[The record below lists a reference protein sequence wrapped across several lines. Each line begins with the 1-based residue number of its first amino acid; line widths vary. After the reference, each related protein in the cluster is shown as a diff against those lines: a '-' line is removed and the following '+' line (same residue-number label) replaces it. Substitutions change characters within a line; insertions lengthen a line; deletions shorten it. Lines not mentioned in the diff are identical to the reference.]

1 MPRKTPK
8 NATRSN
14 PPTIPSIVPNGVRVP
29 SYRLHRASGKAVVT
43 LSGRDHYLGEYNS
56 PGSHERYRELL
67 GRWLAG
73 GKKLP
78 AETPS
83 APLSVA
89 EVLLSYLEYCEKHYA
104 SRRGCDALL
113 ARIKAAL
120 RPVRELFGSEPVD
133 GFRAKALMLV
143 RQKFID
149 AGHNR
154 STVNA
159 KIGAIKRCF
168 KWAAREEMI
177 PVATYHS
184 LSTVEGLRNGDAAV
198 PESKPVPPVAD
209 DVVDAIRPHLSRQ
222 IWGLIQLQRWTG
234 CRPGEAVSIRGI
246 DIDRSGL
253 VWIYKPEH
261 FKSEHLG
268 HQRAIAL
275 GPKAQEVITEFLR
288 PGYLFDPREE
298 ERERLAARSAARRT
312 PLSCGNRPEIN
323 RKRQRRRGPGSCW
336 TACSYR
342 VAIERACLKTWPLP
356 ESLRRKPGERS
367 KAWRVRLG
375 DRWSD
380 VLRWKADHTFAPN
393 QLRHLFGTKVRR
405 DFGLDGAQVALGHAH
420 ADVTQVYAERDL
432 QLAVEI
438 ARRIG

>member
-8 NATRSN
+8 NATRFNS
-14 PPTIPSIVPNGVRVP
+14 PTVPNFAPNGARVP

-43 LSGRDHYLGEYNS
+43 LSGRDHYLGEYGS
-56 PGSHERYRELL
+56 PESSSRYRELV

-78 AETPS
+78 TETPS
-83 APLSVA
+83 EPLSVA
-89 EVLLSYLEYCEKHYA
+89 ETLLAYLEYCEKHYA
-104 SRRGCDALL
+104 SRRRYDALL

-120 RPVRELFGSEPVD
+120 KPVRELFGSEPVD

-159 KIGAIKRCF
+159 KIGQIKRCF

-177 PVATYHS
+177 PVSTYHS
-184 LSTVEGLRNGDAAV
+184 LSTVEGLRIGDAAV
-198 PESKPVPPVAD
+198 PESKPVSTVAD
-209 DVVDAIRPHLSRQ
+209 EIVDAIRPHLSRQ
-222 IWGLIQLQRWTG
+222 VWGLIQLQRWTG

-268 HQRAIAL
+268 HKRAIAL
-275 GPKAQEVITEFLR
+275 GPKVQEIIGEFLR

-298 ERERLAARSAARRT
+298 ERERLAARSAARQT
-312 PLSCGNRPEIN
+312 PLSCGNRPGTN
-323 RKRQRRRGPGSCW
+323 RKQRRRRAPGSCY
-336 TACSYR
+336 TVNAVR
-342 VAIERACLKTWPLP
+342 RAIERACLKVWPLP
-356 ESLRRKPGERS
+356 ETLRRNPGERS
-367 KAWRVRLG
+367 KTWRERLG
-375 DRWSD
+375 DRWRD
-380 VLRWKADHTFAPN
+380 VLAWKADHTFHPN
-393 QLRHLFGTKVRR
+393 QLRHSFATKVRR
-405 DFGLDGAQVALGHAH
+405 DFGLDGAQVALGHAK